1 MLNIVENYMQLKKN
15 MGALINKS
23 GYKNSFIAEQIGMPA
38 PTFSVKKQRGNWTE
52 NEIKQILAII
62 VNEKLEDYFFLEIMR
77 AESDKPRHPIAD
89 LRRGSIDKSSPPK
102 P

>member
-23 GYKNSFIAEQIGMPA
+23 GYKNAFLAEQIGMPA

-52 NEIKQILAII
+52 NEMKLILAII
-62 VNEKLEDYFFLEIMR
+62 QNEKLEEYFFLELMR
-77 AESDKPRHPIAD
+77 ADADEPRLPIAE
-89 LRRGSIDKSSPPK
+89 LKKEMGW
-102 P
+102 